1 MFTVDI
7 INLTKQEAPLKELL
21 AVSKYV
27 ARSLKLGGELSLV
40 LVADRKMRSLN
51 RDFRGKD
58 RSTDVLTFPAND
70 LALGEIFINLND
82 CQRPGKYRE
91 VFSFSP
97 SYSYLLFFLLIHGLL
112 HLAGYSDEK
121 EKGRLEMIKKGEKM
135 MKLLLKNAIIK
146 AKF

>member
-7 INLTKQEAPLKELL
+7 INLTKQGAPLKELK
-21 AVSKYV
+21 AVAQSV
-27 ARSLKLGGELSLV
+27 AKSLKLKGELSLV
-40 LVADRKMRSLN
+40 LAGDRKMRSLN

-58 RSTDVLTFPAND
+58 RSTDVLTFSAND

-82 CQRPGKYRE
+82 CKRPGKYRE

-97 SYSYLLFFLLIHGLL
+97 SYSYLLFFLLVHGLL

-121 EKGRLEMIKKGEKM
+121 EKGRLEMIQKGEKI
-135 MKLLLKNAIIK
+135 MKLLFKNAIIK